1 MKRIIIALF
10 AVALIG
16 VPLASSQAQFVVPKA
31 GDQLPTLAL
40 NYLGPEAQ
48 LTGKPLLVEFWAT
61 WCPPCRKSIPHL
73 NEVYSK
79 YKSKGLEIVGITD
92 EDAATVKKF
101 QSQIPMDYK
110 VAINTPQSIYEQF
123 GIQYIPTAFL
133 VNKSGKIVWTGQPLE
148 LTDDQIK
155 SVLN

>member
-1 MKRIIIALF
+1 MRSITIALC
-10 AVALIG
+10 AIALVA
-16 VPLASSQAQFVVPKA
+16 VPLASSQAQLVVPKA
-31 GDQLPTLAL
+31 GDQLPTLSL
-40 NYLGPEAQ
+40 NYLGPQAQ

-133 VNKSGKIVWTGQPLE
+133 VDKSGKIVWTGQPLE
-148 LTDDQIK
+148 LTEDQIK

>member
-1 MKRIIIALF
+1 MKRIILKLC
-10 AVALIG
+10 AVALIW
-16 VPLASSQAQFVVPKA
+16 VPLASSKAQIAVAKT
-31 GDQLPTLAL
+31 GDQLPTLSL
-40 NYLGPEAQ
+40 NYLGPQAQ

-101 QSQIPMDYK
+101 QSQVPMDYK
-110 VAINTPQSIYEQF
+110 VAINTPQSIYQQF

-133 VNKSGKIVWTGQPLE
+133 VDKSGKIVWTGQPME
-148 LTDDQIK
+148 LTEDQIQ